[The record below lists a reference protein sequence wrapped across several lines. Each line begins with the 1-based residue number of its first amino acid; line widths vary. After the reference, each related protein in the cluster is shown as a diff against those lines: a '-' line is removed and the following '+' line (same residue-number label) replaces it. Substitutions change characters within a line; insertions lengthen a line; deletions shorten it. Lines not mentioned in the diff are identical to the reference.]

1 MCWLLFTPNIKRY
14 HFFTPCYCSPY
25 AMLKEVG
32 MTKDAPVETIP
43 DTDPEEAADAA
54 IMKVLKEK

>member
-1 MCWLLFTPNIKRY
+1 
-14 HFFTPCYCSPY
+14 
-25 AMLKEVG
+25 MLKEVG